1 MGIGREI
8 LKVMAEILRGTQ
20 VTKKED
26 TLCNGGA
33 ACVKVQRHHNG
44 AILGPKRA
52 MKDEAAER
60 QASARAPKALGFR
73 LKGLG

>member
-8 LKVMAEILRGTQ
+8 LKVMVEILRGTQ
-20 VTKKED
+20 VTKKEN

-44 AILGPKRA
+44 AVWGQREP
-52 MKDEAAER
+52 
-60 QASARAPKALGFR
+60 
-73 LKGLG
+73 